1 MKEFIDIY
9 QEHKEEIELFII
21 ATLENNGSIS
31 EVEPKNYHKNFQ
43 SFPSMELVY
52 ITDEK
57 FIQIAPNV
65 YRSKIIEEAIDKDRS
80 YLVEKL
86 KEKNSFFSF
95 SKPYLSSA
103 TGNICITVMKKEG
116 QKNVFIDFKLSAL
129 LARLGF
135 IELHE
140 TFDGFT
146 KQFYKGIGFSLMFFA
161 SLAIGYAFIS
171 FISHFIEDGFTLD
184 TLFKPIVSVTLGLAI
199 FDLAK
204 TILEREVYYKSYGAE
219 SEDSMVLS
227 KFSIA
232 IIIALSIEA
241 LMVVFK
247 IALHDYTQMIYG
259 LYLIIGVALTIVSLG
274 IYNYLSG
281 KHKE

>member
-1 MKEFIDIY
+1 MKDFIKIY

-21 ATLENNGSIS
+21 STLENNGSIS
-31 EVEPKNYHKNFQ
+31 SVEPKNYHKNFQ

-52 ITDEK
+52 ITDEN

-65 YRSKIIEEAIDKDRS
+65 YRNKIIEESINKNRS
-80 YLVEKL
+80 YLVQKL
-86 KEKNSFFSF
+86 KEKNSVFSF

-140 TFDGFT
+140 TFDAFT

-161 SLAIGYAFIS
+161 SLAIGYTFVSFITHFIS
-171 FISHFIEDGFTLD
+171 DGFTLD
-184 TLFKPIVSVTLGLAI
+184 TLFKPIVSLTLGLAI

-204 TILEREVYYKSYGAE
+204 TILEREVYYKSYGIE
-219 SEDSMVLS
+219 SEDSMVLT
-227 KFSIA
+227 KFFIA

-247 IALHDYTQMIYG
+247 IALNDYTEMIHG
-259 LYLIIGVALTIVSLG
+259 LYLIIGVGIITVALGV
-274 IYNYLSG
+274 YNFLSSKG
-281 KHKE
+281 EK